1 MTQDSTRRSKHSHY
15 TDLDLGTSS
24 VSGHYGI
31 NPSAHHEQISLLR
44 EILSSLDR
52 NNDLLEELMSA
63 LGSNQKQRASELNQ
77 WKQAN
82 PELAQSC
89 HDAAEALSQV
99 QIAFLNKMTEEIN
112 DSAEGLMEGEFLL
125 TEFVDR
131 FGPRLAHLNGVIQV
145 LSQLSSM
152 NTPSDS
158 TR

>member
-1 MTQDSTRRSKHSHY
+1 MSQDSTRRAVTSLYS
-15 TDLDLGTSS
+15 DLDLGTSS
-24 VSGHYGI
+24 VPAHFATSS
-31 NPSAHHEQISLLR
+31 SAQHEQTSLLR
-44 EILSSLDR
+44 EILASLDR
-52 NNDLLEELMSA
+52 NNDLIEELMST
-63 LGSNQKQRASELNQ
+63 LGSNQKQRATELNQ

-89 HDAAEALSQV
+89 HNAAEALSQV
-99 QIAFLNKMTEEIN
+99 QVAFLNKMTDEIN
-112 DSAEGLMEGEFLL
+112 DSVEGLMDGEFLL

-158 TR
+158 SH

>member
-1 MTQDSTRRSKHSHY
+1 MSQDSTRRSATSLY
-15 TDLDLGTSS
+15 TDLDLGASSVASHFATSS
-24 VSGHYGI
+24 
-31 NPSAHHEQISLLR
+31 SAQHEQTSILR

-52 NNDLLEELMSA
+52 NNDLMEDLMST
-63 LGSNQKQRASELNQ
+63 LGSNQKQRATELNQ

-89 HDAAEALSQV
+89 HNAAEALSQV
-99 QIAFLNKMTEEIN
+99 QVAFLNKMTDEIN
-112 DSAEGLMEGEFLL
+112 DSVEGLMDGEFLL

-158 TR
+158 NL

>member
-1 MTQDSTRRSKHSHY
+1 MSQDSTRRSATSLY
-15 TDLDLGTSS
+15 TDLDLGASSVPGHFATSS
-24 VSGHYGI
+24 
-31 NPSAHHEQISLLR
+31 SAQHEQTSLLR
-44 EILSSLDR
+44 EILAALDR
-52 NNDLLEELMSA
+52 NNDLMEEMMA
-63 LGSNQKQRASELNQ
+63 TLGSNQKQRATELNQ

-89 HDAAEALSQV
+89 HNAAEALSQV
-99 QIAFLNKMTEEIN
+99 QVAFLNKMTEEIN
-112 DSAEGLMEGEFLL
+112 DSAEGLMDGEFLL

-158 TR
+158 NL